1 MRALPDMSILSRRK
15 LGGVALMAL
24 LYVLGGAL
32 GLQLAVPPGYAT
44 IIWPASGIA
53 TVGLLLYGRAL
64 WPGVFLGS
72 LVLNAVVS
80 GGIHQSSPDLLAMT
94 VAGFVAVGSTLQAL
108 LAATL
113 VRRLFGIPVQL
124 SGLKDLMLFGAIGGP
139 LACLVA
145 ASVGVAT
152 LYVSGVLS
160 ADALFGNW
168 LTWWLGDI
176 LGVLIFVPIGLL
188 NPWRPWSVRWS
199 GGPVA
204 GFTMV
209 AMLSLIVPLGV
220 TFYAWK
226 LTSEIT
232 FERNHA
238 AFETL
243 AEDSAHALRDRLESY
258 KRSLDGGAGLFAASE
273 TVSLDEWRTYV
284 DELDIERTLPGIN
297 GIGYIEPIG
306 LGDVASFEARMQLE
320 GVPEFAVHPDTPS
333 PDVFAITFIEPL
345 APNRKALGLNIA
357 FEDNRRNGAAAA
369 RDTGKA
375 TITKRIFLV
384 QDSTRSAGFL
394 LLRPLY
400 RNGARLDSV
409 AARRQAFRGWIYAPF
424 ISNRFLGELTSSQ
437 GTNLHLTVYDGE
449 VADGDQLIFSSKAGD
464 STAAPAAYKITKVIS
479 AMEQRWTVVW
489 ESTPAFEA
497 SVTRGEPLLVLLGG
511 IVLSALFGALQISY
525 LRREASIRRTVA
537 LKTREIAAR
546 EHENRSIVDTAVV
559 AIILLDRNGEV
570 RSANR
575 ATELIFGFPADEVV
589 GGPIARLLD
598 GFDASSLA
606 QFHKRGEQEPETDR
620 LPNLVEARRKDGAE
634 LFLDVQLNDWFT
646 EAGEL
651 RYTAIIRDVTVQ
663 RRVTLALEE
672 AEKRWNFALEGA
684 SIGVFDI
691 DLTRGT
697 SFVSDTWKSML
708 GFDRREEIDAQ
719 REWLSRIHP
728 DDIATVKAADDACME
743 GWAPRSQSEYRIRR
757 EDGQW
762 IWLRSDAIVIE
773 RASDGTALRMIGTQT
788 EITELK
794 SAEAAMRASEEKLR
808 SAIEHAPVGMAL
820 VDLDGRWFRVNEALC
835 KLLGYSE
842 DQLRQLDF
850 QSITHPDDLETDL
863 VLVDQLLSGDIQTY
877 QLEKRYIHKDG
888 HSVWG
893 QLSVSLPKDAE
904 GKPEYFISQIQD
916 ISDRKEM
923 DRVKTEFIATVSH
936 ELRTPLTSIR
946 GSLGLVVGAMSKDL
960 PTNVLRLLTIA
971 HKNCERLIFLIN
983 DILDLEKI
991 ADGSMHIERKAEE
1004 LGSLVAQAIEANEA
1018 YAEQFDVSLEF
1029 ERPKAEFFVDVDQAR
1044 FQQVLSNL
1052 LSNAAKFS
1060 PRSGKV
1066 DVRIEV
1072 LGETVRVSV
1081 VDHGTGILPEFRS
1094 RIFSRFSQA
1103 DGSATR
1109 EKGGTGLG
1117 LHISKQLIEKMG
1129 GTIGFDS
1136 QAGEGST
1143 FWIEL
1148 HALDMRSHADVLA
1161 IENSALTDATRNLP
1175 KALHIEDNKDFSEV
1189 LAASLKDRVML
1200 INASTCASARQR
1212 LDDQEFDLVI
1222 IDLELPDGD
1231 GLGLLDHER
1240 LADTGVP
1247 VIVLSASDLSKKDPR
1262 IRQSLVK
1269 SRTPDDQ
1276 IVDTIL
1282 MIAEG
1287 GKDPEVVHYGG
1298 ARA

>member
-1 MRALPDMSILSRRK
+1 MRTLNDISSSSRRR
-15 LGGVALMAL
+15 LGLVALMAL

-32 GLQLAVPPGYAT
+32 GLLLAVPHSYAT
-44 IIWPASGIA
+44 IISPASGIA

-72 LVLNAVVS
+72 FVLSVIFAGTS
-80 GGIHQSSPDLLAMT
+80 DQGGLGSQALS
-94 VAGFVAVGSTLQAL
+94 VAGLIAAGSTLQAV
-108 LAATL
+108 LAASL
-113 VRRLFGIPVQL
+113 VRWYFGIPMQV
-124 SGLKDLMLFGAIGGP
+124 SGLKDLMRLAAICGP
-139 LACLVA
+139 LSCLVA

-160 ADALFGNW
+160 SDALFGNW
-168 LTWWLGDI
+168 LTWWIGDI
-176 LGVLIFVPIGLL
+176 FGVLIFLPIGLL
-188 NPWRPWSVRWS
+188 NPWRPWNVRWS

-204 GFTMV
+204 GIAVV

-232 FERNHA
+232 HERNHA

-273 TVSLDEWRTYV
+273 TVSLDEWRAYV
-284 DELDIERTLPGIN
+284 DELDMERTLPGIN

-306 LGDVASFEARMQLE
+306 LEDVASFEARMQRE
-320 GVPEFAVHPDTPS
+320 GVPEFTIHPDSPS

-357 FEDNRRNGAAAA
+357 FEENRRNGALAA

-384 QDSTRSAGFL
+384 QDSTKSAGFL

-400 RNGARLDSV
+400 RNGATLDSV

-424 ISNRFLGELTSSQ
+424 ISDRFLGELTSNQ
-437 GTNLHLTVYDGE
+437 GSNLHLTVYDGE
-449 VADGDQLIFSSKAGD
+449 VADEDQLIFSSKAGD
-464 STAAPAAYKITKVIS
+464 SSAAPAAYKITKVIS

-511 IVLSALFGALQISY
+511 IALSALFGALQISY

-537 LKTREIAAR
+537 SKTREIAAR

-559 AIILLDRNGEV
+559 AIILLDQNGEV
-570 RSANR
+570 RSVNR
-575 ATELIFGFPADEVV
+575 ATELIFGYLGEEVV
-589 GGPIARLLD
+589 GGPITRLLG

-606 QFHKRGEQEPETDR
+606 QFHQRGEQEPETDR
-620 LPNLVEARRKDGAE
+620 LLNLVEAWRKDGSE
-634 LFLDVQLNDWFT
+634 LFLDVQLNEWFT

-663 RRVTLALEE
+663 QRVTQALEE
-672 AEKRWNFALEGA
+672 AEQRWNLALAGA
-684 SIGVFDI
+684 AIGVFDI

-697 SFVSDTWKSML
+697 SFVSDTWKAML
-708 GFDRREEIDAQ
+708 GFDRQEDIDAQ
-719 REWLSRIHP
+719 QEWLSRIHP
-728 DDIATVKAADDACME
+728 DDIATVKAADNACIE
-743 GWAPRSQSEYRIRR
+743 SRALRSQSEYRIRHR
-757 EDGQW
+757 EGKW

-773 RASDGTALRMIGTQT
+773 RAPDGTALRMIGTQT
-788 EITELK
+788 EITQLK

-820 VDLDGRWFRVNEALC
+820 VDLNGQWFRVNEALC

-842 DQLRQLDF
+842 NELRQLDF
-850 QSITHPDDLETDL
+850 QSITHPDDLEADL
-863 VLVDQLLSGDIQTY
+863 VLVDQLLNGDIETY

-960 PTNVLRLLTIA
+960 PVNVLRLLTIA

-991 ADGSMHIERKAEE
+991 ADGSMRIETQAEE

-1029 ERPKAEFFVDVDQAR
+1029 ERPKAELFVDVDQAR
-1044 FQQVLSNL
+1044 LQQVLSNL

-1060 PRSGKV
+1060 PRSGTV
-1066 DVRIEV
+1066 DARIEV

-1081 VDHGTGILPEFRS
+1081 VDHGSGILPEFRS

-1117 LHISKQLIEKMG
+1117 LHISRQIIEKMG

-1136 QAGEGST
+1136 EAGEGST

-1148 HALDMRSHADVLA
+1148 PALDTRSHEDVVA
-1161 IENSALTDATRNLP
+1161 IENSALTDVTRNLP
-1175 KALHIEDNKDFSEV
+1175 KALHVEDNKDFSEV
-1189 LAASLKDRVML
+1189 LAASLKDRVLL
-1200 INASTCASARQR
+1200 INAATCAGARRR
-1212 LDDQEFDLVI
+1212 LDEQEFDLVI

-1240 LADTGVP
+1240 LAGKGVP
-1247 VIVLSASDLSKKDPR
+1247 VVILSASDLSKNDPR
-1262 IRQSLVK
+1262 VLRSLVK
-1269 SRTPDDQ
+1269 SRTPDDE

-1282 MIAEG
+1282 TIAEG
-1287 GKDPEVVHYGG
+1287 GVGSEVAHYGG
-1298 ARA
+1298 ARG